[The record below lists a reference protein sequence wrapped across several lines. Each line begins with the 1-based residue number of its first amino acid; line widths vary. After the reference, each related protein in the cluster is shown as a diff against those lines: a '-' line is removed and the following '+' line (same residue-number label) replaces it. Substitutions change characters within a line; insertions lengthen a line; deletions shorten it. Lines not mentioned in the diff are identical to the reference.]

1 MKWRVSMVT
10 KFRTF
15 FGHIGEAFRSL
26 RRNGWMTV
34 AAIAAVAITLFLVG
48 SLLASVLNLNKLAS
62 DIEDDVNIR
71 VSIDLAADQD
81 DQEALWD
88 KIMAL
93 DNVADMT
100 YSSRHEELDNII
112 GVYGEDFDLLEG
124 DDNPL
129 YDVFIVHATSPE
141 ATQALAGEIE
151 DFNFV
156 QDVNYGG
163 AEADRLFSLTRTM
176 RNVGFVV
183 IGVLIFT
190 AVFLI
195 SNTIRIAIFS
205 RSTEIEI
212 MRLVG
217 AKNSFIRWPFLFE
230 GAIIGLVGSLIS
242 SAVIA
247 YIYINGFDRLMTLLS
262 QTSFALLAPDPFLY
276 GLLGVLVAI
285 GVVIGSLGSLLSIRR
300 FLKI

>member
-1 MKWRVSMVT
+1 MVT

>member
-1 MKWRVSMVT
+1 MVT

-48 SLLASVLNLNKLAS
+48 SLIASVLNLNKLAS

-81 DQEALWD
+81 DQEDLWEE
-88 KIMAL
+88 IMAL

-141 ATQALAGEIE
+141 DTQVLAGEIE
-151 DFNFV
+151 NFNFV

>member
-1 MKWRVSMVT
+1 MVT

-48 SLLASVLNLNKLAS
+48 SLIASVLNLNKLAS

-88 KIMAL
+88 EIMAL

-129 YDVFIVHATSPE
+129 YDVFIVHADFPQ

-276 GLLGVLVAI
+276 GLLGVLIAI